1 MSELLRIAIDGPSSA
16 GKSTMAKRLAKDL
29 AIDYIDTGAMY
40 RALALKIFRTGI
52 DPNNAEQLATLLA
65 TTDVD
70 YAGGSIFLDGENVDA
85 FIRTQEVSEMA
96 SVSSA
101 IPAVREKLVA
111 IQKAMGQRKSLV
123 MDGRDIGTN
132 VLKDVAEIKF
142 FLTAS
147 SLVRAKRRALEYAEK
162 GLPCN
167 VEEVQKDL
175 EARDYRDSHRETNPL
190 KQADDAIL
198 IDSSDM
204 NIEEVVT
211 AMKEII
217 KEKGL

>member
-1 MSELLRIAIDGPSSA
+1 MEKLLRIAIDGPSGA
-16 GKSTMAKRLAKDL
+16 GKSTMAKILAKDL
-29 AIDYIDTGAMY
+29 NIDYIDTGAMY
-40 RALALKIFRTGI
+40 RAIALKIFRTGI
-52 DPNNAEQLATLLA
+52 DPNNAEDLAKLLKE
-65 TTDVD
+65 TDVD
-70 YAGGSIFLDGENVDA
+70 YSKGSVFLDGENVDG

-111 IQKAMGQRKSLV
+111 LQKAMGERKSLV

-132 VLKDVAEIKF
+132 VLTGAECKF

-147 SLVRAKRRALEYAEK
+147 AHVRALRRAKEYEEK

-167 VEEVQKDL
+167 VEQV
-175 EARDYRDSHRETNPL
+175 EADIQTRDYRDSHRATNPL
-190 KQADDAIL
+190 KQADDAVL

-204 NIEEVVT
+204 TIGEVVDE
-211 AMKEII
+211 MKKYIQ
-217 KEKGL
+217 KV

>member
-1 MSELLRIAIDGPSSA
+1 MEKLLRIAIDGPSGA
-16 GKSTMAKRLAKDL
+16 GKSTMAKILAKDL
-29 AIDYIDTGAMY
+29 NIDYIDTGAMY
-40 RALALKIFRTGI
+40 RAIALKIFRTGI
-52 DPNNAEQLATLLA
+52 DPNNAADLAKLLKE
-65 TTDVD
+65 TDVD
-70 YAGGSIFLDGENVDA
+70 YSKGSVFLDGENVDG

-111 IQKAMGQRKSLV
+111 LQKAMGERKSLV

-132 VLKDVAEIKF
+132 VLTGAECKF

-147 SLVRAKRRALEYAEK
+147 AHVRALRRAKEYEEK

-167 VEEVQKDL
+167 VEQV
-175 EARDYRDSHRETNPL
+175 EADIQTRDYRDSHRATNPL
-190 KQADDAIL
+190 KQADDAVL

-204 NIEEVVT
+204 TIGEVVDE
-211 AMKEII
+211 MKKYIQ
-217 KEKGL
+217 KV

>member
-1 MSELLRIAIDGPSSA
+1 MIRIAIDGPSGA
-16 GKSTMAKRLAKDL
+16 GKSTMAKLLAKDL
-29 AIDYIDTGAMY
+29 GIDYIDTGAMY

-52 DPNNAEQLATLLA
+52 DCNNKEDLAKLLS

-70 YAGGSIFLDGENVDA
+70 YAGGSIFLDGENVDG

-101 IPAVREKLVA
+101 IPEVRTKLVA
-111 IQKAMGQRKSLV
+111 LQKAMGQRKSLV

-132 VLKDVAEIKF
+132 VLTDAECKF

-147 SLVRAKRRALEYAEK
+147 AHERALRRAREYEAK

-167 VEEVQKDL
+167 VEEVEKDI
-175 EARDYRDSHRETNPL
+175 ETRDYRDSHRETNPL
-190 KQADDAIL
+190 KQADDALL
-198 IDSSDM
+198 IDSSNM
-204 NIEEVVT
+204 TIEEVIKT
-211 AMKEII
+211 MKDVIQ
-217 KEKGL
+217 KKGL

>member
-1 MSELLRIAIDGPSSA
+1 MLRIAIDGPSGA
-16 GKSTMAKRLAKDL
+16 GKSTMAKLLAKDL
-29 AIDYIDTGAMY
+29 GIDYIDTGAMY

-52 DPNNAEQLATLLA
+52 DCNNQEELSKLLA

-70 YAGGSIFLDGENVDA
+70 YEKGSVYLDGENVDG

-111 IQKAMGQRKSLV
+111 LQKAMGQRKSLV

-132 VLKDVAEIKF
+132 VLTDAECKF

-147 SLVRAKRRALEYAEK
+147 AHQRALRRAKEYEAK

-167 VEEVQKDL
+167 VEEVEKDI
-175 EARDYRDSHRETNPL
+175 ETRDYRDSHRETNPL

-198 IDSSDM
+198 IDSSDLSIDEVIALM
-204 NIEEVVT
+204 N
-211 AMKEII
+211 KEIQKVI
-217 KEKGL
+217 KG

>member
-1 MSELLRIAIDGPSSA
+1 MIRIAIDGPSGA
-16 GKSTMAKRLAKDL
+16 GKSTMAKLLAKDL
-29 AIDYIDTGAMY
+29 GIDYIDTGAMY

-52 DPNNAEQLATLLA
+52 DCNNAEDLKALLD

-70 YAGGSIFLDGENVDA
+70 YEGGSVFLDGENVDG

-111 IQKAMGQRKSLV
+111 LQKAMGQRKSLV

-132 VLKDVAEIKF
+132 VLTDAECKF

-147 SLVRAKRRALEYAEK
+147 AHVRALRRAKEYEEK

-167 VEEVQKDL
+167 VEEVEKDI
-175 EARDYRDSHRETNPL
+175 ETRDYRDSHRETNPL
-190 KQADDAIL
+190 KQADDALL

-204 NIEEVVT
+204 TIEEVVT
-211 AMKEII
+211 AMKNVIQ
-217 KEKGL
+217 KVNK